1 MKEERIKP
9 PAILAG
15 HSHVE
20 AFCHMQYY
28 GAQASDVLY
37 PGPGRNSLITKKH
50 IVLLIWN
57 SRDGVTPFTM
67 FSQEFG
73 IELQHVNFQGDVFD
87 PGHKPK
93 KGDMIWRDWTIA
105 EAEDLGL
112 KSWERAAA
120 DYERL
125 KHLTTAAELEA
136 AGYAWNPL
144 PMLQNIINGKEAYI
158 KSRVDDLVGNKQPKF
173 ELVKEDWK

>member
-1 MKEERIKP
+1 MNQRITP

-15 HSHVE
+15 NSHVE

-28 GAQASDVLY
+28 GAHASDVKY
-37 PGPGRNSLITKKH
+37 IDRNSLMTKKH

-57 SRDGVTPFTM
+57 SRDGVTPFNM
-67 FSQEFG
+67 FSEEFG
-73 IELQHVNFQGDVFD
+73 IELQHVNFAQDVFD
-87 PGHKPK
+87 PRYRPK
-93 KGDMIWRDWTIA
+93 KGDMIWRDWTVA
-105 EAEDLGL
+105 EAEATGL
-112 KSWERAAA
+112 LSWERAAR

-136 AGYAWNPL
+136 AGYQWNPL

-158 KSRVDDLVGNKQPKF
+158 KNRVDDLVGNKQPKF